1 METPLVGVVPTLV
14 VFIDLVLPV
23 SFSGCDI
30 VSSFQVSVRFLGLF
44 GGRKGQVGQDSFIL
58 ISCHLHTLTNPIAE
72 NKET

>member
-44 GGRKGQVGQDSFIL
+44 GGRKGQVSFIL
-58 ISCHLHTLTNPIAE
+58 ISCHLHPLTNPIAD

>member
-44 GGRKGQVGQDSFIL
+44 GGRKGQVSFIL